1 MPKNLY
7 FISKRQ
13 FNKDDSNE
21 REEIN
26 NLISHKVQDKKPCL
40 NLKKE

>member
-13 FNKDDSNE
+13 LNQDDSNE
-21 REEIN
+21 SEEIN
-26 NLISHKVQDKKPCL
+26 NLISHKL
-40 NLKKE
+40 